1 MLYLMSYG
9 HRREVLKRGD
19 PRLSARGWKVGRG
32 REIRTPDILLP
43 KQARYQTALY
53 PDLYPPAQAPA
64 PCFRR
69 AHHTHQRRKRQRRSA
84 EIADWR
90 CAKPSTLRA
99 AHGTIICH
107 KHKEYRKMPA
117 LVLDGK
123 SLAAQSEADLLR
135 RVARLKEIS
144 GGKTPILA
152 TILVGDDPASATYVK
167 MKGNACR
174 RVGMDSLAV
183 EMPSSTTTAQLLA
196 KIEELNSNP
205 DVHGILLQ
213 HPVPPQVD
221 ERACFDAIALGKDV
235 DGVTCLG
242 FGRMAMGEEA
252 YGCATPQGIMRILE
266 HYKVDIEGKHAV
278 VVGRSPILGK
288 PMAMMLLQKNAT
300 VTICHSRTRDLPAI
314 VAQADILVGA
324 VGKPEFIKAAWVK
337 AGAVVVDAG
346 YHPGGVGDIELSALI
361 DKASAYTP
369 VPGGVGP
376 MTINTLI
383 MQSVESGEKSLG

>member
-1 MLYLMSYG
+1 
-9 HRREVLKRGD
+9 
-19 PRLSARGWKVGRG
+19 
-32 REIRTPDILLP
+32 
-43 KQARYQTALY
+43 
-53 PDLYPPAQAPA
+53 
-64 PCFRR
+64 
-69 AHHTHQRRKRQRRSA
+69 
-84 EIADWR
+84 
-90 CAKPSTLRA
+90 
-99 AHGTIICH
+99 
-107 KHKEYRKMPA
+107 MPA

-123 SLAAQSEADLLR
+123 TLAAETEAELLR
-135 RVARLKEIS
+135 RVERLKEIS

-152 TILVGDDPASATYVK
+152 TILVGEDPASATYVK
-167 MKGNACR
+167 MKGNACL

-183 EMPSSTTTAQLLA
+183 EMPSSTTSFQLLA
-196 KIEELNSNP
+196 KIDELNHNP

-221 ERACFDAIALGKDV
+221 ERACFDAIALSKDV

-266 HYKVDIEGKHAV
+266 HYQVEIEGMHAV

-300 VTICHSRTRDLPAI
+300 VTICHSRTRNLPAL
-314 VAQADILVGA
+314 VAQADIVVGA
-324 VGKPEFIKAAWVK
+324 VGIPEFIKADWVK
-337 AGAVVVDAG
+337 EGAVVVDAG
-346 YHPGGVGDIELSALI
+346 YHPGGVGDIELSALL

-383 MQSVESGEKSLG
+383 MQSVESGEKSLA